1 MKMRIIYSI
10 KICGHVKHMVSS
22 LLKKCRCRAGQIYN
36 MYCSDLGYEY
46 VLQLKDPKIGSLTII
61 INLIFAF
68 VNDSLY
74 LVNWYKF
81 FLNVVL
87 VNWCIV
93 EWIKLNSINTGSQ
106 FIVALLLRWKFV
118 KLCTTVVSYEIRFLF
133 NIIENY
139 ISIGNDVELK
149 IS

>member
-1 MKMRIIYSI
+1 
-10 KICGHVKHMVSS
+10 
-22 LLKKCRCRAGQIYN
+22 

-46 VLQLKDPKIGSLTII
+46 VLQLKDPKIVSLTII

-68 VNDSLY
+68 VNDSLN
-74 LVNWYKF
+74 LVNWYKL

-87 VNWCIV
+87 VDWCIV

-106 FIVALLLRWKFV
+106 LIVALLLRWKFV

-133 NIIENY
+133 NIIKNY